1 MTVAFFSSD
10 VRLLTFR
17 LRVLSI
23 PGRPKKGYHRT
34 YHHRELAQDETRHD
48 GQRQSLVWRQSG
60 RTFVHM
66 LWPATAPK
74 AKPCSLEFLDE
85 QKETGSAPLI
95 HSLGGE
101 LTAVRGAWRRV
112 VCGPTGMHEV
122 IELDPFETLYS
133 VSLWT
138 YQPKPVA
145 LGRCTVRLDCP
156 AILPAAEATRLKSLT
171 KQGLK

>member
-1 MTVAFFSSD
+1 M
-10 VRLLTFR
+10 
-17 LRVLSI
+17 
-23 PGRPKKGYHRT
+23 
-34 YHHRELAQDETRHD
+34 RHD

-74 AKPCSLEFLDE
+74 AKPTLLAGIPRRTKGNRQC
-85 QKETGSAPLI
+85 TT

-112 VCGPTGMHEV
+112 VCGPAGMHEV
-122 IELDPFETLYS
+122 IELGPFETLYS

-156 AILPAAEATRLKSLT
+156 AILPAAEATRLKSLAQ
-171 KQGLK
+171 QGLK